1 MKYINTSQHGVSS
14 ILGQKQ
20 KNKLALNKK
29 NCDLEKI
36 AF

>member
-20 KNKLALNKK
+20 KNKLA
-29 NCDLEKI
+29 
-36 AF
+36 